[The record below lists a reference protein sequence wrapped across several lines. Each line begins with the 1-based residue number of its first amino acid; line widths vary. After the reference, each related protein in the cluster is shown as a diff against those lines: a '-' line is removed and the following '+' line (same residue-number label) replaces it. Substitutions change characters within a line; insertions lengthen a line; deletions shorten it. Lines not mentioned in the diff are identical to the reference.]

1 MAELQTSYTDT
12 VAAGFPGMV
21 ANGETSNRITRT
33 IESAAGIGFGKVAYR
48 GSGDHGC
55 VVAQALVGAGSAAA
69 GNVGTS
75 TITTTPTVGAG
86 AQMGRYTLTQLNT
99 SGTGALQVN
108 APDGSV
114 VAHGNV
120 GTAITTIPGI
130 TTVTVTAAGTPTA
143 GDQFFIDVTGNDVL
157 GITIATSALGL
168 VSGATADLYP
178 QYDNVPIMT
187 RGVIFVT
194 AGGSVTDGADV
205 QVDSSGDF
213 VVSGGAPLPGWKFD
227 TTGAD
232 DAFVKIA
239 KR

>member
-33 IESAAGIGFGKVAYR
+33 IESAAGIGFGKAAYR

-157 GITIATSALGL
+157 GFSFALLVFGL
-168 VSGATADLYP
+168 VFG
-178 QYDNVPIMT
+178 
-187 RGVIFVT
+187 
-194 AGGSVTDGADV
+194 
-205 QVDSSGDF
+205 
-213 VVSGGAPLPGWKFD
+213 
-227 TTGAD
+227 
-232 DAFVKIA
+232 AFV
-239 KR
+239 